1 MTRPSPTPPLQTAEP
16 DQPPLLRRRLSSAL
30 GALLLV
36 AAVEAAYQGQ
46 QRAVARMPALIRR
59 ATAPAQLGL
68 RLARTAV
75 WCAALVLAADQAQGT
90 CHAASDSVCGAV
102 AAAAG
107 AMRLPAW
114 VWALPP
120 MRRWQQWRQQQLE
133 AAEAAVDDKDRMLG
147 GEAAC

>member
-1 MTRPSPTPPLQTAEP
+1 MTRPSPTPHLQTAAP
-16 DQPPLLRRRLSSAL
+16 DQPPPLRRRLSSAL

-75 WCAALVLAADQAQGT
+75 WCAALVLAAEQARGT

-120 MRRWQQWRQQQLE
+120 LRRWQQWRQQRLE
-133 AAEAAVDDKDRMLG
+133 AAGAAVDDKDRLPG